1 MYRSELTYFIVLSI
15 IILLSPL
22 LPTPLLLLLDSIIIR
37 VGIVIVL
44 LYLISIGPT
53 AGIFGLM
60 AICILYL
67 ERNRRKV
74 NIAKKKIDKMDFTN
88 SRPATVKEA
97 SIPQKTVP
105 VRSFDKPDPDE
116 TDFLPTEEPCDI
128 TMFEPVAPSIN
139 EKTVL
144 STVYPL
150 GNNESASAS
159 NELFEQLGFG
169 HINGVETLGD
179 SDSFQS

>member
-15 IILLSPL
+15 IVIVTPL
-22 LPTPLLLLLDSIIIR
+22 LPTNVLLLLDSIFVR
-37 VGIVIVL
+37 VGVVLLL

-60 AICILYL
+60 AVCVIYL

-74 NIAKKKIDKMDFTN
+74 NIAKQKLDKMDFLKPN
-88 SRPATVKEA
+88 QATVEEA
-97 SIPQKTVP
+97 STPQKTVP
-105 VRSFDKPDPDE
+105 VRPFDRPDQNE
-116 TDFLPTEEPCDI
+116 TDFMPTEEPCDI

-150 GNNESASAS
+150 GNDESGSGS
-159 NELFEQLGFG
+159 NDLFEKLGFG
-169 HINGVETLGD
+169 HINGVQTLGD
-179 SDSFQS
+179 SDSF

>member
-37 VGIVIVL
+37 VGVVILL

-74 NIAKKKIDKMDFTN
+74 SIAKNKIDKMDFTK
-88 SRPATVKEA
+88 SRPATVEEA
-97 SIPQKTVP
+97 SKPQTTVP
-105 VRSFDKPDPDE
+105 VRSFDKPTHDE
-116 TDFLPTEEPCDI
+116 TEFLPTEEPCDI
-128 TMFEPVAPSIN
+128 TMFEPVAPTIN

-159 NELFEQLGFG
+159 NELFEKLGFG
-169 HINGVETLGD
+169 HIKGVETLGD
-179 SDSFQS
+179 SDSL

>member
-15 IILLSPL
+15 IVIVTPL
-22 LPTPLLLLLDSIIIR
+22 LPTNVLLLLDSIFVR
-37 VGIVIVL
+37 AGVVLLL

-60 AICILYL
+60 AVCVIYL

-74 NIAKKKIDKMDFTN
+74 NIAKQKLDKMDFLKPN
-88 SRPATVKEA
+88 QATVEEA
-97 SIPQKTVP
+97 STPQKTVP
-105 VRSFDKPDPDE
+105 VRSFDHPDQNE
-116 TDFLPTEEPCDI
+116 TDFMPTEEPCDI

-150 GNNESASAS
+150 GNDESGSGS
-159 NELFEQLGFG
+159 NDLFEKLGFG
-169 HINGVETLGD
+169 HINGVQTLGD
-179 SDSFQS
+179 SDSF

>member
-15 IILLSPL
+15 IVILAPL
-22 LPTPLLLLLDSIIIR
+22 LPTKVLLLLDSIFVR
-37 VGIVIVL
+37 AGVVLLL

-60 AICILYL
+60 AVCVLYL

-74 NIAKKKIDKMDFTN
+74 NIAKQKLDKMDFSKPNQT
-88 SRPATVKEA
+88 TVEEA
-97 SIPQKTVP
+97 STPQKTVP
-105 VRSFDKPDPDE
+105 VRSFDRPDQNE
-116 TDFLPTEEPCDI
+116 TDFMPTEEPCDI

-150 GNNESASAS
+150 GNNESGSGS
-159 NELFEQLGFG
+159 NDLFEKLGFG
-169 HINGVETLGD
+169 HINGVQTLGD
-179 SDSFQS
+179 SDSF